1 MVNKKILFLAQLP
14 PPVHGAS
21 VINKSIQDSI
31 VINNKF
37 NTCYF
42 NISPARDLSDLG
54 KLSIGKVFSFFKIYF
69 MSVSHFLKFKP
80 DLTYLTLSPHGL
92 AFYKDGLIAITLKLL
107 GANLVFHMHGKGI
120 AAEANKSRFKK
131 ALYRAVFK
139 GVDVIHLSESL
150 FYDVDPV
157 RDHARTLVAI
167 PNSVPT
173 PPALTVGRDESIV
186 TFVYLSNLVRTKGA
200 DILLRAA
207 ALVPAHLQDKFE
219 VKIVG
224 KANDKKYAD
233 EIQELLN
240 NNAFGNVRFIG
251 PKYGDDKYLELL
263 SADAFVLPTRFK
275 NECFPLTILEAMS
288 SGLAVISTQEG
299 AIPTIVESGVTGEVL
314 EDCTPEAL
322 AEAMLKYIENP
333 EYLKACAKA
342 GKEKFYTHYTQ
353 QVFEENLSSTLKMF
367 ASRV

>member
-1 MVNKKILFLAQLP
+1 MQLP
-14 PPVHGAS
+14 PPIHGAS
-21 VINKSIQDSI
+21 VVNKSIQESFL
-31 VINNKF
+31 INKEF
-37 NTCYF
+37 ESVF
-42 NISPARDLSDLG
+42 INISPAKELSDLG
-54 KLSIGKVFSFFKIYF
+54 RVTFVKILNTIKLNFKVFNLFR
-69 MSVSHFLKFKP
+69 KFKP
-80 DLTYLTLSPHGL
+80 DLVYLTLSPHGA
-92 AFYKDGLIAITLKLL
+92 AFYKDSFLALMIKFL
-107 GANLVFHMHGKGI
+107 GGKLVFHMHGKGI
-120 AAEANKSRFKK
+120 AAEAKKSRFKK
-131 ALYRAVFK
+131 TLYRAVFK

-150 FYDVDPV
+150 FYDVEPV
-157 RDHARTLVAI
+157 RDHTRKLVAI

-233 EIQELLN
+233 EIQELLD
-240 NNAFGNVRFIG
+240 NNAFDNVRFIG

-263 SADAFVLPTRFK
+263 SADVFVLPTRFK

-299 AIPTIVESGVTGEVL
+299 AIPTIVESGVSGEVL
-314 EDCTPEAL
+314 EDCTPEVL
-322 AEAMLKYIENP
+322 AEAMVKYIENP

-367 ASRV
+367 ASRA